1 MLIPERT
8 WQPEPRQGQQ
18 EEKKG
23 WMLNIEQKE
32 NFTGRV
38 TGGTRVRDEEGG
50 GLDLHLGLGADGDC
64 CLIANGL
71 HLNCTTL
78 PLLWPLTAGPRWV
91 PDPGAANP
99 KTNHHPSMRQMGVC
113 LWET

>member
-1 MLIPERT
+1 MGRTLIPERT

-50 GLDLHLGLGADGDC
+50 GSDLHLGLGA
-64 CLIANGL
+64 N
-71 HLNCTTL
+71 
-78 PLLWPLTAGPRWV
+78 RW
-91 PDPGAANP
+91 
-99 KTNHHPSMRQMGVC
+99 
-113 LWET
+113 